1 MAALHSYFQLA
12 SQRRQA
18 PTSPSTSK
26 LSFGARPLL
35 LFFFDVL
42 FLLLVAYALILKA
55 LRFPDK
61 PAGLTSVGNVLI
73 GAVPRSRVSSRN
85 CTTSG
90 RFGPPPTY
98 NYFPLTS
105 VDARIKYVPTRD
117 SWLPLTCKKYKC
129 QNPCPSKLP
138 PSAPQCYPL
147 YYHLSLDASP
157 RVNP

>member
-1 MAALHSYFQLA
+1 MRKRKPFFRRALFII
-12 SQRRQA
+12 
-18 PTSPSTSK
+18 ST
-26 LSFGARPLL
+26 
-35 LFFFDVL
+35 
-42 FLLLVAYALILKA
+42 YALILKA

-105 VDARIKYVPTRD
+105 VDARIKYVSTRD
-117 SWLPLTCKKYKC
+117 SWLPLTCKYVC
-129 QNPCPSKLP
+129 S
-138 PSAPQCYPL
+138 
-147 YYHLSLDASP
+147 
-157 RVNP
+157 